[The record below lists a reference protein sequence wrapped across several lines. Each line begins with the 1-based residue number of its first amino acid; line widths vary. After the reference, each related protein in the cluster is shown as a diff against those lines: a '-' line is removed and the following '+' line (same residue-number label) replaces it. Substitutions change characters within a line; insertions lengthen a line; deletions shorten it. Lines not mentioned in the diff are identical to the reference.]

1 MVANGPRPIDLRR
14 PDWQA
19 SRTDDEIAAAIRDGW
34 GAMPPF
40 DDVLTADQIEAL
52 TRFVRQVADS
62 AHPETS
68 NK

>member
-40 DDVLTADQIEAL
+40 DDVLTAGQIESL
-52 TRFVRQVADS
+52 TRFVRKI
-62 AHPETS
+62 AHSPDTDTTR
-68 NK
+68 

>member
-40 DDVLTADQIEAL
+40 GDVLTAGQIESL
-52 TRFVRQVADS
+52 TRFVRQI
-62 AHPETS
+62 AHSPDTDTTR
-68 NK
+68 